1 MPEPF
6 DDGKGVSEGL
16 TAAGPVSADEVAS
29 CVNDFVSLIL
39 DGEEE
44 VDVFLSQDLGHVGV
58 FDEEADVFFGETGLF
73 GLGLLHEGVGRDD
86 VSGHH
91 WREIS
96 I

>member
-16 TAAGPVSADEVAS
+16 AAAGPVSADEIAF
-29 CVNDFVSLIL
+29 CVNAFVSLVL

-44 VDVFLSQDLGHVGV
+44 VDVFFSEDLGHGRV
-58 FDEEADVFFGETGLF
+58 FDKEADVFFGEADLF

-91 WREIS
+91 WRAIS